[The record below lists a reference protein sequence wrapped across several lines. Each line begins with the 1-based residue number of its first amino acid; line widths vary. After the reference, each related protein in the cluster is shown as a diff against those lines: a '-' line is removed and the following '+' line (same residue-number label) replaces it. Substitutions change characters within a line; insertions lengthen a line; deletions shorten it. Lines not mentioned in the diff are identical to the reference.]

1 MSFYLPHAPFAFP
14 GDVAGLPLSPGCAAG
29 TGTAVAARMAG
40 VVLIEDPQAAG
51 HHRRQISHSPPGRRR
66 RCQGTGY
73 ERQASPASK
82 ATDPDMAC

>member
-51 HHRRQISHSPPGRRR
+51 HHR
-66 RCQGTGY
+66 
-73 ERQASPASK
+73 SK
-82 ATDPDMAC
+82 YRIRHRVAAGDVRVGI